1 MSIESRLSGHW
12 TDDELIEHL
21 YGVGTNSGHLDG
33 CRECQERLRAAQ
45 IRRQALEAD
54 FAASGG
60 VTTVSHEFLM
70 AQRRGIYAKLSQPA
84 SHWTSI
90 SMGRWAP
97 AAATLL
103 VVAGGLVVYDQRSR
117 HERVDRSVSDV
128 QLARDVSCMAADS
141 EPRSTAPLRALF
153 EK

>member
-21 YGVGTNSGHLDG
+21 YGVGPNNGHLNV
-33 CRECQERLRAAQ
+33 CRECQARLSAAKTG
-45 IRRQALEAD
+45 RRMFEAD
-54 FAASGG
+54 LAALDGE
-60 VTTVSHEFLM
+60 TVSHDFLT
-70 AQRRGIYAKLSQPA
+70 AQRRRIYAKLSQPA
-84 SHWTSI
+84 NRWTGI
-90 SMGRWAP
+90 SVGRWAP

-103 VVAGGLVVYDQRSR
+103 VVAGSLLVYDQKSR
-117 HERVDRSVSDV
+117 HKAVDRRVSDV

-153 EK
+153 EE

>member
-21 YGVGTNSGHLDG
+21 YGVGPNDRHLDV
-33 CRECQERLRAAQ
+33 CRECQTRFSAAQ
-45 IRRQALEAD
+45 SVRHRLEAD
-54 FAASGG
+54 LLPSHDE
-60 VTTVSHEFLM
+60 TVSHDFLM
-70 AQRRGIYAKLSQPA
+70 AQRRRIYARLSQPA
-84 SHWTSI
+84 NRSTGI
-90 SMGRWAP
+90 SVNRWVP

-117 HERVDRSVSDV
+117 HVENAGHVTDV
-128 QLARDVSCMAADS
+128 QLARDVSCMAVDS

-153 EK
+153 EE

>member
-1 MSIESRLSGHW
+1 MNIESRLSGHW

-21 YGVGTNSGHLDG
+21 YGVGPSDAHLNV
-33 CRECQERLRAAQ
+33 CRKCQARLSAAQ
-45 IRRQALEAD
+45 SVRRTLEAD
-54 FAASGG
+54 LGKSDAEMAS
-60 VTTVSHEFLM
+60 HDFLM
-70 AQRRGIYAKLSQPA
+70 SQRRRIYARLSRPPNRWA
-84 SHWTSI
+84 GISI
-90 SMGRWAP
+90 GRWAP

-117 HERVDRSVSDV
+117 HDVGNRPLSDV

-153 EK
+153 EE